1 MTSMTEPFVRR
12 TADNGAEVFEITP
25 WQRFDG
31 LSAGFTGRGG
41 GVSEG
46 FRASL
51 NCALHVG
58 DDPAHVAENRA
69 RVAEAAGF
77 RFEDWTSGEQVHLAE
92 IAIVTEEDR
101 GRGRSDRDSAF
112 PDTDGLLTNVPG
124 IMLTSFYADC
134 TPLYVFDPVRQVVGL
149 AHAGW
154 KGTVA
159 EIGRRLVER
168 MGEQYGSR
176 PEDVLAAIGPCIG
189 ERRYEVDEAV
199 LGQVG
204 VLLEKE
210 SGNGSRSLSDF
221 SEDLGGGKALLNLKE
236 LNRHLMIRAGLRP
249 ENVLCTQWCTGSRTD
264 LFFSHRQEKGQ
275 TGRMASWIGLREG
288 GTLR

>member
-1 MTSMTEPFVRR
+1 MTTIQEPFVRKI
-12 TADNGAEVFEITP
+12 ADNGVEVFEIEP
-25 WQRFDG
+25 WKSFDG

-41 GVSEG
+41 GVSQG
-46 FRASL
+46 FHASL
-51 NCALHVG
+51 NCALHVN
-58 DDPAHVAENRA
+58 DDPACVAENRA

-92 IAIVTEEDR
+92 IAIVTEKDR
-101 GRGRSDRDSAF
+101 GRGRMDRESAF

-134 TPLYVFDPVRQVVGL
+134 TPLYFFDPVHRVVGL

-159 EIGRRLVER
+159 EIAKSMTQR
-168 MGEQYGSR
+168 MTEHYGSR
-176 PEDVLAAIGPCIG
+176 SEDIVAAIGPCIG
-189 ERRYEVDEAV
+189 ERRYEVDGTV
-199 LGQVG
+199 LEQVNA
-204 VLLEKE
+204 LLQKD
-210 SGNGSRSLSDF
+210 SGNGSSSLADF

-236 LNRHLMIRAGLRP
+236 LNRHIMIRSGIRP
-249 ENVLCTQWCTGSRTD
+249 ENVTRTDWCTSSRTD
-264 LFFSHRQEKGQ
+264 LFFSHRQENGR
-275 TGRMASWIGLREG
+275 TGRMASWIGLKEG

>member
-1 MTSMTEPFVRR
+1 MTFIREPFVRR
-12 TADNGAEVFEITP
+12 SAENGAEIFDIEP
-25 WQRFDG
+25 WRHFG
-31 LSAGFTGRGG
+31 NVSAGFTGRKG

-46 FRASL
+46 IYGQL

-58 DDPAHVAENRA
+58 DNPAHVAENRA

-92 IAIVTEEDR
+92 IAIVTEKDR
-101 GRGRSDRDSAF
+101 GRGRLDRESAF

-124 IMLTSFYADC
+124 VLLTSFYADC
-134 TPLYVFDPVRQVVGL
+134 TPLYFYDPVRQVAGL

-159 EIGRRLVER
+159 EIARRMTEK
-168 MGEQYGSR
+168 MTGHYGSR
-176 PEDVLAAIGPCIG
+176 PTDILAAIGPCIG
-189 ERRYEVDEAV
+189 ESRYEVDEAV
-199 LGQVG
+199 LDRVR

-210 SGNGSRSLSDF
+210 PGNDSCSLSDF
-221 SEDLGGGKALLNLKE
+221 SKDRGGGKALLNLKE
-236 LNRHLMIRAGLRP
+236 LNRHLMIRSGIRP
-249 ENVLCTQWCTGSRTD
+249 ESIACTGWCTSSRTD
-264 LFFSHRQEKGQ
+264 LFFSHRQEKGR
-275 TGRMASWIGLREG
+275 TGRMASWIGLKEG